1 MSEMDPKAITLKF
14 IDRINSGD
22 PDGLMALQTDDFT
35 FTSYSEE
42 VYVGK
47 DGWHDYFSSY
57 PKYKIHVE
65 KLITSG
71 NGVAVI
77 GHTTGCHV
85 GPKIEEKWTIL
96 WTAQVRNGLIA
107 EWRIYSDIEEIRAEI
122 ASGGQKS

>member
-1 MSEMDPKAITLKF
+1 MSEPNPKSVTLKF
-14 IDRINSGD
+14 IERINARD
-22 PDGLMALQTDDFT
+22 PEGLMALQTEDFT
-35 FTSYSEE
+35 FISYSEE

-57 PKYKIHVE
+57 PEYKIHVE

-85 GPKIEEKWTIL
+85 GPAVEERWTIL
-96 WTAQVRNGLIA
+96 WTAQVRDGLVVQ
-107 EWRIYSDIEEIRAEI
+107 WRIYSDVEEVRAALED
-122 ASGGQKS
+122 AE